1 MLNKYEDQLWI
12 CKACRPEV
20 RNFTEKVTKLKKKNE
35 VLLEEIKEMRE
46 AMKEMV
52 KEEMERANQK
62 AKEIAREEIGMETR
76 NSFAALKDEVV
87 TNIKEEMVEIIKEEE
102 DKHRRRKN
110 LVLYNV
116 PESRRPNPSGRKQED
131 EDFCQALFTETL
143 EVPRE
148 EFKIKKAIR
157 LGKNRYE
164 GRNRPVLVKF
174 EEESEKWNT
183 LKNVRKLRGETDEVK
198 RKIGISQDLTM
209 RQREQERC
217 LRQELME
224 KRERGETGWYIKKR
238 KTVQSQR
245 GRKQRILSNT
255 QNKQENDKDK
265 DNRKPTHR
273 EQKTF
278 SVKLINI
285 QGLSNTK
292 VVEVEHLL
300 KDKGDLLCI
309 TETQNTTNSTKF
321 TDNIIRHI
329 SMRTAKDKKGGG
341 LMTCYREGK
350 EIDFKQTNI
359 DKNTKDFMEI
369 RGKIWNFD
377 MVIILLYFSVET
389 KEEDRQ
395 RNQKMKK
402 EVERRIETVE
412 EEEALIVLGDF
423 NGHIGMLGYHTSE
436 Q

>member
-224 KRERGETGWYIKKR
+224 KRERGEIGWYIKNGKLCR
-238 KTVQSQR
+238 AREEGSR
-245 GRKQRILSNT
+245 G
-255 QNKQENDKDK
+255 
-265 DNRKPTHR
+265 
-273 EQKTF
+273 F
-278 SVKLINI
+278 
-285 QGLSNTK
+285 
-292 VVEVEHLL
+292 
-300 KDKGDLLCI
+300 
-309 TETQNTTNSTKF
+309 
-321 TDNIIRHI
+321 
-329 SMRTAKDKKGGG
+329 
-341 LMTCYREGK
+341 
-350 EIDFKQTNI
+350 
-359 DKNTKDFMEI
+359 
-369 RGKIWNFD
+369 
-377 MVIILLYFSVET
+377 
-389 KEEDRQ
+389 
-395 RNQKMKK
+395 
-402 EVERRIETVE
+402 
-412 EEEALIVLGDF
+412 
-423 NGHIGMLGYHTSE
+423 
-436 Q
+436 

>member
-1 MLNKYEDQLWI
+1 M
-12 CKACRPEV
+12 

-174 EEESEKWNT
+174 EEESQKWNT

-224 KRERGETGWYIKKR
+224 KRERGEIGWYIKNGKLCTAR
-238 KTVQSQR
+238 EEGSR
-245 GRKQRILSNT
+245 G
-255 QNKQENDKDK
+255 
-265 DNRKPTHR
+265 
-273 EQKTF
+273 F
-278 SVKLINI
+278 
-285 QGLSNTK
+285 
-292 VVEVEHLL
+292 
-300 KDKGDLLCI
+300 
-309 TETQNTTNSTKF
+309 
-321 TDNIIRHI
+321 
-329 SMRTAKDKKGGG
+329 
-341 LMTCYREGK
+341 
-350 EIDFKQTNI
+350 
-359 DKNTKDFMEI
+359 
-369 RGKIWNFD
+369 
-377 MVIILLYFSVET
+377 
-389 KEEDRQ
+389 
-395 RNQKMKK
+395 
-402 EVERRIETVE
+402 
-412 EEEALIVLGDF
+412 
-423 NGHIGMLGYHTSE
+423 
-436 Q
+436 